1 MTRSTMSAIALTL
14 LVASPALADDLGL
27 RPLRYGETSGW
38 FYDGRDDDRD
48 MPNNGYY
55 PGNFSADP
63 STAWL
68 GAAGIFAGNSDRSRL
83 PYPSQVVI
91 GPAPYQNG
99 CARRHRSYD
108 PSSGSYLGRDSHGH
122 RC

>member
-1 MTRSTMSAIALTL
+1 MTRSKMSAIALAL

-38 FYDGRDDDRD
+38 YYDGRDDDRD

-63 STAWL
+63 SSAWL
-68 GAAGIFAGNSDRSRL
+68 GATASTR
-83 PYPSQVVI
+83 
-91 GPAPYQNG
+91 
-99 CARRHRSYD
+99 
-108 PSSGSYLGRDSHGH
+108 
-122 RC
+122 